1 MKTKKEIKIDKS
13 PRVAKLIKSMLNVLE
28 AVGIPI
34 ENEGDR
40 TKVRIAEAV
49 LAVAGIKKKFA
60 EAISSDE
67 KNFLTTRQIIDYE
80 NKYLEGS
87 YSPGSYDDIRRSH
100 LILLTTAG
108 YVVNSS
114 QLDTQSTNNPTRG
127 YAASPAFAKLLRSYG
142 TTEWKPELADFK
154 RKNEELKEMLARKR
168 ELERIPVKLPS
179 GVEVR
184 LSAGEHNELQRDI
197 IQEFLPRFGFGAEVL
212 YLGDTTDKYL
222 IREDEKLKAI
232 GFFELEHEE
241 LPDVVAYSREKN
253 ILLMIEAVH
262 SFGQMGEIRVKKLKD
277 KLADCTAK
285 LIFVSAFENKKIFRK
300 FSEDIAW
307 ESEVWIADA
316 PDHMIHFNGY
326 KYLEINK

>member
-1 MKTKKEIKIDKS
+1 MKDIKISKT
-13 PRVAKLIKSMLNVLE
+13 PRVKKLIKSMLNVLE
-28 AVGIPI
+28 SVGIPL

-49 LAVAGIKKKFA
+49 LAVAGIKKSFA
-60 EAISSDE
+60 EAVSSDD
-67 KNFLTTRQIIDYE
+67 KYFLKSKDIIDFE
-80 NKYLEGS
+80 NKYLEENFKS
-87 YSPGSYDDIRRSH
+87 GSYDDIRRRH
-100 LILLTTAG
+100 LIMLTTAG
-108 YVVNSS
+108 YIVNSS

-142 TTEWKPELADFK
+142 TTEWTFELADFK
-154 RKNEELKEMLARKR
+154 RKNEELKEMLDRKR

-197 IQEFLPRFGFGAEVL
+197 VQEFLPRFGFGAEVL

-222 IREDEKLKAI
+222 IREDEKLRAI

-241 LPDVVAYSREKN
+241 LPDVVAYSAEKN

-277 KLADCTAK
+277 KLKDCKAK

-300 FSEDIAW
+300 FSEGIAW

>member
-1 MKTKKEIKIDKS
+1 MKEIKIKNKS
-13 PRVAKLIKSMLNVLE
+13 PKVEKLIRSMLYILE

-34 ENEGDR
+34 EQEGNR
-40 TKVRIAEAV
+40 TKVRIAEAA
-49 LAVAGIKKKFA
+49 LAVAGIKKSFA
-60 EAISSDE
+60 EAKSSDDKE
-67 KNFLTTRQIIDYE
+67 FLTTRQIIDYE
-80 NKYLEGS
+80 NKHLEGK
-87 YSPGSYDDIRRSH
+87 YSSGSYDDIRRSH

-127 YAASPAFAKLLRSYG
+127 YAASPAFAQLLRSYG
-142 TTEWKPELADFK
+142 TTEWASELSDFK

-197 IQEFLPRFGFGAEVL
+197 IQQFLPRFGFGAEVL

-232 GFFELEHEE
+232 NFFELEHEE

-253 ILLMIEAVH
+253 LLFMIEAVH

-277 KLADCTAK
+277 KLQECTAQ

-307 ESEVWIADA
+307 ESEVWLADN

-326 KYLEINK
+326 KFLEIHK